1 MRPAQRQPPNPLHV
15 LVKFFEKEEYACAL
29 HEDGLLYA
37 RRLKCFRREE
47 EGPHRGDEHE
57 GSISLPVDE
66 YEFFLEGDDGTMHR
80 LELGTAGEVRF
91 FKSGIFDNLNI
102 FCMSLFHASPRD
114 HRSKRGILDEVVR
127 QINDSLPVCGAMGKH
142 AVVVLDQTEFLARV
156 RNAARKHGYEDRRGP
171 VEYYDTYP
179 SDAALHFFTSGR
191 IQWYHAFLKPRRYE
205 KQREYRFAFNTNTV
219 GDDPLELDVGRLDDI
234 TLVVDT
240 HSLAD
245 RSHWQITPAG
255 R

>member
-1 MRPAQRQPPNPLHV
+1 MAHTQRRSPKPLHI
-15 LVKFFEKEEYACAL
+15 LVKFFEKEEDAHAL
-29 HEDGLLYA
+29 YEDGLLYA

-47 EGPHRGDEHE
+47 EGPHRGDKRE
-57 GSISLPVDE
+57 GSISLPTDE
-66 YEFFLEGDDGTMHR
+66 YEFRLEGDDGIMHR
-80 LELGTAGEVRF
+80 LELGPAAEVRF
-91 FKSGIFDNLNI
+91 FKASVFDNLNI

-114 HRSKRGILDEVVR
+114 HRSQREILDEVVR
-127 QINDSLPVCGAMGKH
+127 QINDSLVVCGTMGQH
-142 AVVVLDQTEFLARV
+142 AVVVKDQTEFLARV
-156 RNAARKHGYEDRRGP
+156 RKAARRLGYDDRRGP

-191 IQWYHAFLKPRRYE
+191 IQWYHAFLKSRRYE

-219 GDDPLELDVGRLDDI
+219 GDDPLKLNVGRLDDI
-234 TLVVDT
+234 TMLVDI

-245 RSHWQITPAG
+245 RSNWKVTP